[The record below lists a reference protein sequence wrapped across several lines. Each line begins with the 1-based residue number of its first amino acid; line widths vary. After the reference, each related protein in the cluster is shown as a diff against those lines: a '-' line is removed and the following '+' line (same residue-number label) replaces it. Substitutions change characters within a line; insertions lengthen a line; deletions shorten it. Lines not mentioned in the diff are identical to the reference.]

1 MTTRRSIRDYHEAA
15 GGWGALK
22 AVAVALTEQDT
33 AIKGG
38 ASLLRMN
45 QPQGFD
51 CPGCAWPDPKHTS
64 SFEFCENGAKAVAWE
79 ATGKRCT
86 PEFFAAHRVAEL
98 ERWSDYDL
106 EMTGRLT
113 HPMTYDAAA
122 DRYVAISWDDAFALV
137 AKHLNALADPND
149 AEFYTSGRTINE
161 AAFLYQLLHASM
173 APTTSLIAPT
183 CVMKPRASA
192 CRNLWCRQR
201 HGAA

>member
-1 MTTRRSIRDYHEAA
+1 MEHKSPRRSIRNYHEPA

-22 AVAVALTEQDT
+22 AVATALNEQDT

-38 ASLLRMN
+38 ATLLRMN

-86 PEFFAAHRVAEL
+86 PEFFAAHSVTEL
-98 ERWSDYDL
+98 EKWNDYDL

-113 HPMTYDAAA
+113 HPMTYDVVT
-122 DRYVAISWDDAFALV
+122 DHYVAISWDDAFALV
-137 AKHLNALADPND
+137 AKHLNALANPN
-149 AEFYTSGRTINE
+149 SRRI
-161 AAFLYQLLHASM
+161 LHVR
-173 APTTSLIAPT
+173 PHLE
-183 CVMKPRASA
+183 
-192 CRNLWCRQR
+192 
-201 HGAA
+201 